1 MLSLYCPE
9 GVRQATKSKLRHL
22 ASGMKTNARPPEYT
36 DNNHNNTYNEYTWID
51 NMVKVLETH
60 VIQLKGM

>member
-22 ASGMKTNARPPEYT
+22 ASEMRTNPRSPEYT
-36 DNNHNNTYNEYTWID
+36 DINHNNTYNEYTWFD
-51 NMVKVLETH
+51 NKVKVLEIC

>member
-9 GVRQATKSKLRHL
+9 GVRQVTKSKLRHL
-22 ASGMKTNARPPEYT
+22 ASGMRTNARPPEYV
-36 DNNHNNTYNEYTWID
+36 DNYHKNTYNEYTWFD
-51 NMVKVLETH
+51 NKIKVLEIH